1 MLEIPGVSES
11 TNLIVSVIV
20 IVVLALLVLK
30 FVGKVG
36 KFLVIVFLI
45 LVVLYFISCS
55 DRSIKTSENTETIKP
70 TCDTFYVGKLKNL
83 DFCFD
88 IQRWERS

>member
-11 TNLIVSVIV
+11 TNSIVSVIV

-30 FVGKVG
+30 FVGKIG

-45 LVVLYFISCS
+45 IVILYFISCS
-55 DRSIKTSENTETIKP
+55 DRSIKKSENTEVIKP
-70 TCDTFYVGKLKNL
+70 TYDMLYAGKPENADNKKIYEPLL
-83 DFCFD
+83 S
-88 IQRWERS
+88 R